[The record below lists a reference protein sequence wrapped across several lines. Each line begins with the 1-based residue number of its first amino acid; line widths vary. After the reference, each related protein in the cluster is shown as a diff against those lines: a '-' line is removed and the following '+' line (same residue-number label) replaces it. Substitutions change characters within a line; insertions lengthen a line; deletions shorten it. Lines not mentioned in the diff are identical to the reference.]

1 MLKLNKFQ
9 FVKNRISLPNSIQRY
24 CYLICVIAYLG
35 INNVMTNPAKIT
47 LGGFFCSPF
56 MKGIGNMKELLK
68 LNDVYVEIKEN
79 TLLEKMNVVVKQGDV
94 IGLIGK
100 NGAGKST
107 LLQLIN
113 GKIEPSK
120 GIVEWQQMN
129 MTTAYVEQEIESFIS
144 KDVIAKEAE
153 LLAKWGVPTND
164 FHTLSGGEKL
174 KVRLAKGFAK
184 NPNVLILDEPTNHL
198 DEMSTE
204 FLIKQIKNMK
214 GTVIVVSH
222 DRYFLDVVATKIWS
236 IEDKKLIEHSG
247 NYTSYMKAREQKRL
261 TQQREYEKQQKKIEQ
276 VETHIKELS
285 SWSQKAHAQSTKQEG
300 VKEFYR
306 VKAKRM
312 DAQVKSKRKRLE
324 KELEK
329 TKVERVK
336 EEYSVEFSIQASKKV
351 GKRFLE
357 VKQLKKD
364 FHGKILFE
372 NVNFTIQHGEKV
384 AIVGPNGSG
393 KTTLLKMIMGTE
405 TVEGE
410 VWVSPSANIGYL
422 TQEVFDLPLDK
433 TPEDLFFKDSFEER
447 GKVQNL
453 MKHLGFQAS
462 QWKEPIEH
470 MSMGERV
477 KCKLMVYILDEKDVL
492 ILDEPTNHLDLPS
505 REQLENTLAE
515 YNGTLVIV
523 SHDRYFLEKTTN
535 TKLAFSN
542 HTIQKQLE
550 EPPKTRDEIEEL
562 RLTLETERQEVLGK
576 LSFLT
581 SNDKEYKKL
590 DERFIE
596 LTKQIKAL

>member
-68 LNDVYVEIKEN
+68 LNDVYVDIKEN

-174 KVRLAKGFAK
+174 KVRLAKGFAE

-261 TQQREYEKQQKKIEQ
+261 TQQREYEKQQK
-276 VETHIKELS
+276 
-285 SWSQKAHAQSTKQEG
+285 
-300 VKEFYR
+300 
-306 VKAKRM
+306 
-312 DAQVKSKRKRLE
+312 RLN
-324 KELEK
+324 K
-329 TKVERVK
+329 
-336 EEYSVEFSIQASKKV
+336 
-351 GKRFLE
+351 
-357 VKQLKKD
+357 
-364 FHGKILFE
+364 
-372 NVNFTIQHGEKV
+372 
-384 AIVGPNGSG
+384 
-393 KTTLLKMIMGTE
+393 
-405 TVEGE
+405 
-410 VWVSPSANIGYL
+410 
-422 TQEVFDLPLDK
+422 
-433 TPEDLFFKDSFEER
+433 
-447 GKVQNL
+447 
-453 MKHLGFQAS
+453 
-462 QWKEPIEH
+462 
-470 MSMGERV
+470 
-477 KCKLMVYILDEKDVL
+477 
-492 ILDEPTNHLDLPS
+492 
-505 REQLENTLAE
+505 
-515 YNGTLVIV
+515 
-523 SHDRYFLEKTTN
+523 
-535 TKLAFSN
+535 
-542 HTIQKQLE
+542 
-550 EPPKTRDEIEEL
+550 
-562 RLTLETERQEVLGK
+562 
-576 LSFLT
+576 
-581 SNDKEYKKL
+581 
-590 DERFIE
+590 
-596 LTKQIKAL
+596 